1 MTIKKH
7 LFILSLFVLFQS
19 CGQEKKSQAALNTK
33 IEEIVAYA
41 TKGLPDYEKMEKLPD
56 LYNISIS
63 SSNCKYEI
71 LISDL
76 QSAAFFNDSQGSV
89 TSKTKGI
96 NSSLLGSGLTPIEIR
111 LFPSTGKQVLDKY
124 ASISIKIEHIPH
136 MGSAEGRETVWTY
149 KMPMLE
155 QPLPTFVHKG
165 AFEVTVPFKLT
176 SLENAVDLSTLD
188 STQLRKEVDAQFA
201 TFISILEQG
210 DGVALLDF
218 TRERERVGT
227 VQWYST
233 KKELKEEMVT
243 DIERIQ
249 KSKLV
254 PLPKSILRFYGKNK
268 IVTLRKAKTL
278 ETYIWMDDGEYYF
291 GRALN
296 LYKTKDNK
304 WHVW

>member
-1 MTIKKH
+1 MKYRI
-7 LFILSLFVLFQS
+7 LLLSLLLLITNCKS
-19 CGQEKKSQAALNTK
+19 QEKNDMEELNTK
-33 IEEIVAYA
+33 IEEIIAYA
-41 TKGLPDYEKMEKLPD
+41 TEGLPDYEKMEKLPD

-71 LISDL
+71 LINDIPNT
-76 QSAAFFNDSQGSV
+76 AFLDDSQGSV

-96 NSSLLGSGLTPIEIR
+96 NSSLLSSRLTPIEIR

-201 TFISILEQG
+201 IFINILEQG

-218 TRERERVGT
+218 TRERERRSAKK
-227 VQWYST
+227 WYST
-233 KKELKEEMVT
+233 KEELKEGMVA
-243 DIERIQ
+243 DIEEIK
-249 KSKLV
+249 KSKLL
-254 PLPKSILRFYGKNK
+254 PLPKAVLKLYSNNRV
-268 IVTLRKAKTL
+268 VTLENAKTQ
-278 ETYIWMDDGEYYF
+278 ETYIWMDDGEYYS
-291 GRALN
+291 GRALY

>member
-1 MTIKKH
+1 MVMTKYI
-7 LFILSLFVLFQS
+7 LILSLFVLFQS

-33 IEEIVAYA
+33 IEEIIAYA

-63 SSNCKYEI
+63 SSNCKYVI
-71 LISDL
+71 LINDIPNT
-76 QSAAFFNDSQGSV
+76 AFSNDSQGSV

-124 ASISIKIEHIPH
+124 ASISVKIEHIPH

-165 AFEVTVPFKLT
+165 AFEVTVPFKIT
-176 SLENAVDLSTLD
+176 ALENAVDLSTLD

-218 TRERERVGT
+218 TKERERRSAKK
-227 VQWYST
+227 WYST
-233 KKELKEEMVT
+233 KKEIKEKMVA
-243 DIERIQ
+243 DIEEIK
-249 KSKLV
+249 KSKLL
-254 PLPKSILRFYGKNK
+254 PLPKAVLKLYSNNRV
-268 IVTLRKAKTL
+268 VTLENAKTQ
-278 ETYIWMDDGEYYF
+278 ETYIWMDDGEYYS
-291 GRALN
+291 GRALY